1 MCDKMKIVQGLC
13 DYVLLTVKIA
23 QELETINSMYKSTYK
38 SHVTIVPSDFFWMT
52 KRGECKN
59 ARVKRRVK

>member
-23 QELETINSMYKSTYK
+23 QELEAINSMYKSQ
-38 SHVTIVPSDFFWMT
+38 VTIVPSDFFWMT

-59 ARVKRRVK
+59 ARVK

>member
-23 QELETINSMYKSTYK
+23 QELEKINSMYKSTY
-38 SHVTIVPSDFFWMT
+38 IVQELSIHY
-52 KRGECKN
+52 
-59 ARVKRRVK
+59 A